1 MQAESILHRAS
12 VVQKR
17 RPGDASAFWLSEPRI
32 AAIASELERLLGYVQ
47 MEQNGR
53 PLRVTGFRLRD
64 NRQWRTARVNDP
76 LDAVGPIAGRCAAR
90 CDFCFE
96 HGLPFARD
104 ESLLDRA
111 EAATRLRHFD
121 ASQGRA
127 LFHSARPHMDPFTNP
142 AALDIL
148 EDCRRAAPGRL
159 LVVTTNGFR
168 LDDGAVRRLAALDPI
183 LIKLSLNVLD
193 PATRERV
200 MGCGSRPEISQGAP
214 ARLRR
219 AGVPFIGSVVL
230 HPAVPREALEET
242 IRFLVEHEAYG
253 VRVRLPIHHR
263 FMRPEGRESADWD
276 EMLTWIDRIAQ
287 STPTPVWAEPTQAWL
302 PPLVARVDGVVRGSP
317 AEAAGV
323 RAGDLVRRVGGRPI
337 TFREELRAFL
347 SGAEELCLPLRLQLL
362 RGDATIET
370 EITAEHVAG
379 ARYPYSRLGHP
390 SERLGLIALPDVSF
404 EQIRAAVKAILEHGA
419 RRAVVFASPLST
431 PMVRRLL
438 EEHPVLAGALAGRSV
453 SVAEVQEP
461 WMGGNSQLLESRL
474 VTDYER
480 ALARLTS
487 SGELG
492 GPPDLLVV
500 PDSFGSEWGIDLLGQ
515 SLEHLSYRTG
525 VRVARVPWALVYG
538 RED

>member
-1 MQAESILHRAS
+1 MTQPGSAS
-12 VVQKR
+12 V
-17 RPGDASAFWLSEPRI
+17 FWMSEPRI
-32 AAIASELERLLGYVQ
+32 AAIAAELERLLGYVDL
-47 MEQNGR
+47 ERDGR

-64 NRQWRTARVNDP
+64 NRQWRTARPGDV
-76 LDAVGPIAGRCAAR
+76 LDAIGPIAGLCAAR

-104 ESLLDRA
+104 ESLLGRA

-121 ASQGRA
+121 PVRGQG

-148 EDCRRAAPGRL
+148 EECRRAEPSRL

-168 LDDGAVRRLAALDPI
+168 LDDAAVDRLAALRPI

-193 PATRERV
+193 PETRKRV
-200 MGCGSRPEISQGAP
+200 MGRGSRPEVSSGAP
-214 ARLRR
+214 ERLRR

-230 HPAVPREALEET
+230 HPGVSRPELEET
-242 IRFLVEHEAYG
+242 IRFLADHDAYG

-263 FMRPEGRESADWD
+263 FMRPEGQQPTDWE
-276 EMLTWIDRIAQ
+276 EMLAWVEQIAEG
-287 STPTPVWAEPTQAWL
+287 SATPVWAEPTQAWI
-302 PPLVARVDGVVRGSP
+302 PPLLARVDGVVRGSP

-323 RAGDLVRRVGGRPI
+323 RGGDLVKSVGGREI
-337 TFREELRAFL
+337 TFREELRSLFSSADEPVF
-347 SGAEELCLPLRLQLL
+347 PLRIELL
-362 RGDATIET
+362 RDGVPVEATITQEQ
-370 EITAEHVAG
+370 VAG
-379 ARYPYSRLGHP
+379 ARYPYSPLGHP

-404 EQIRAAVKAILEHGA
+404 EQVRAAAQAIVAHDA

-438 EEHPVLAGALAGRSV
+438 AEHPSLAGALRGRSV
-453 SVAEVQEP
+453 LVAEVTDP
-461 WMGGNSQLLESRL
+461 WMGGNSRLLESRL
-474 VTDYER
+474 VADYAR
-480 ALARLTS
+480 ALSRLALS
-487 SGELG
+487 RELD

-500 PDSFGSEWGIDLLGQ
+500 PDSFGSEWGIDLQGQ
-515 SLEHLSYRTG
+515 SLEQLSYRTG